1 MSSSNVDWVVGL
13 EQKWGSKLL
22 RRRESAPSEQEFLV
36 RASDVVE
43 CLQDLKNLPGGG
55 FDHLSDLTAYDE
67 SSVAGRFHVVYE
79 LTSMSMKQRT
89 RVVAVALSADSPE
102 VPSVCTLWPGANWL
116 EREVYDMYGI
126 LFVGHPGLRRILLPS
141 NFEGHPLRKDFI
153 VDYRQIFVPKESES
167 VGFDPFGNTIIPEQ
181 GEDA

>member
-1 MSSSNVDWVVGL
+1 L
-13 EQKWGSKLL
+13 E
-22 RRRESAPSEQEFLV
+22 
-36 RASDVVE
+36 
-43 CLQDLKNLPGGG
+43 DLKTLPGGG

-79 LTSMSMKQRT
+79 LTSMSRKQRA
-89 RVVAVALSADSPE
+89 RVVAVVQSLDAPE
-102 VPSVCTLWPGANWL
+102 LPSVCALWPGANWL

-126 LFVGHPGLRRILLPS
+126 RFVGHPGLRRILLPS

-153 VDYRQIFVPKESES
+153 VDYRQTFIPREAESI
-167 VGFDPFGNTIIPEQ
+167 GFDPFGNTIVPDR